1 MYEIMESQVVPKI
14 AAKIMINEHVQLMTQ
29 TQLELSLTIRKHFSY
44 TTDFCLTIY
53 HVCHNM
59 VHIIS

>member
-1 MYEIMESQVVPKI
+1 MYEIMESQVVPKKK

-53 HVCHNM
+53 PV
-59 VHIIS
+59 VIIWYI